1 MRMRFIVALIL
12 GAAAL
17 IAGAFI
23 AGRATAP
30 ITITP
35 SNTSSEAGFARDM
48 QRHHLQA
55 VEMSLIVRD
64 LTDDESVRMLAYD
77 IATTQQQQ
85 AGQMYA
91 WLNLWGL
98 PQASSEPSMTWM
110 TRPTLDGAAH
120 GHGDNGDASAH
131 EPGSPM
137 PGLATPEQ
145 LAELQSLTGV
155 EAEKFFLELMIAH
168 HRGGIEMAE
177 AVLDR
182 SENDIVTSLA
192 AGMAAAQQSEIDLM
206 EGMLA
211 ERE

>member
-1 MRMRFIVALIL
+1 MRTRTIVVLIL
-12 GAAAL
+12 GAAA
-17 IAGAFI
+17 IVAAAFI
-23 AGRATAP
+23 GGRATAP

-35 SNTSSEAGFARDM
+35 STTSAEAGFARDM

-55 VEMSLIVRD
+55 VGMSITVRD
-64 LTDDESVRMLAYD
+64 LTDDVAVRTLAYD

-91 WLNLWGL
+91 WLNMWGV
-98 PQASSEPSMTWM
+98 PQASAEPSMTWM
-110 TRPTLDGAAH
+110 TRPTLDGDAH
-120 GHGDNGDASAH
+120 SHGSGDSPH
-131 EPGSPM
+131 VPGEPM

-145 LAELQSLTGV
+145 LAELESLTGV
-155 EAEKFFLELMIAH
+155 EAERYYLDLMIAH
-168 HRGGIEMAE
+168 HKGGIEMAK

-192 AGMAAAQQSEIDLM
+192 AGMVAAQQSEIDLM

-211 ERE
+211 ERQ